1 MCSSLFAMGFT
12 LQRFKKSQISSSFQ
26 FQTYFCNNTC
36 WFAGY
41 DFYFMASE
49 FVEAIYVVFAST
61 MSYLITNII
70 IKLTSVE
77 SIKKNI

>member
-1 MCSSLFAMGFT
+1 
-12 LQRFKKSQISSSFQ
+12 
-26 FQTYFCNNTC
+26 
-36 WFAGY
+36 
-41 DFYFMASE
+41 MASE

-77 SIKKNI
+77 SIKKKIFNDVLKSVLQNNTELGAQPQL